1 MESNQMTKSIW
12 RKWWAFFLV
21 GIAFLTSCGD
31 HDDTPSTEK
40 KQFVYKVA
48 VLANAQEME
57 HWKRTGDWALSNIE
71 KAQDIF
77 PFEVKL
83 QLEFKNQ
90 DDADIDDY
98 MQSIAEDTSVVAVIG
113 PTSSA
118 SAEKMVR
125 KIASSPKYHKPVI
138 TPAATDIE
146 FQRKFAA
153 ADFLWNLSESDIT
166 QLEVLLSR
174 VINVDHYGT
183 DKVPVYLLTQDEEKT
198 SGAGNSFSDWFGF
211 IAEEYGLDVKG
222 IYLYKNEEDVRRCA
236 RELSGYKSDLEDN
249 VLVFNP
255 STPEMALAFDDELGK
270 VAAATPGG
278 RHFCAPQVFCSDN
291 FVNQEIA
298 STVKNAT
305 YRGIDLWADP
315 ASGFQQAYQRH
326 FGENLINGEAQYYD
340 AICLVVYGI
349 FRASYSENDLSLNDA
364 IREVIAGRDTEE
376 GGSGWLPMNM
386 ASTFVA
392 LALGECPDLQGA
404 ASSFTYDE
412 NTHSSVLGSTYRYWQ
427 LYNKQFVTKEY
438 VSTEGSKRADS
449 SKDKWNWSAS
459 KMQEFNP
466 EMQDITYP
474 EHKDNWALLVA
485 GSNTWKNYRFQADV
499 FSIYKYLLSQGFD
512 KEHIVLVAEDDIA
525 NNPSNPE
532 PGTLRVREDGVNV
545 YVPSAVDY
553 KLSDLQPTD
562 IADILE
568 GKESERL
575 PKVIHATEN
584 DNVFVFWSSHGE
596 PGKFDFGTNRQNI
609 THEQI
614 RDGIKNA
621 KYRKMM
627 IVVEACYSG
636 GFGQV
641 CNGLPGVLVMTA
653 ASPYETS
660 HADQWS
666 DKTRTYLSNSFTTS
680 FLKAITDQPSIMLRD
695 LYYRMAL
702 GTHGSHVN
710 LYNGRNYGNVYNN
723 RMNEFFDK

>member
-12 RKWWAFFLV
+12 RKWWVFFLV
-21 GIAFLTSCGD
+21 GITFLTACGD
-31 HDDTPSTEK
+31 HDDAPSSK
-40 KQFVYKVA
+40 KEEYVYKVA

-71 KAQDIF
+71 KAQDVF
-77 PFEVKL
+77 PFEIKL
-83 QLEFKNQ
+83 QLEFKDQ

-98 MQSIAEDTSVVAVIG
+98 MQSIAEDTSVVAIIG
-113 PTSSA
+113 PTTSA
-118 SAEKMVR
+118 CAEKMVR
-125 KIASSPKYHKPVI
+125 KIASAQKYHKPVI

-174 VINVDHYGT
+174 VINVEHFST
-183 DKVPVYLLTQDEEKT
+183 DKTPVYLLTQDEEKS
-198 SGAGNSFSDWFGF
+198 SGVGNSYSDWFGF

-236 RELSGYKSDLEDN
+236 RELSGYSSELEDN

-270 VAAATPGG
+270 VAAATPVGQYF
-278 RHFCAPQVFCSDN
+278 RAPQIFCSDK
-291 FVNQEIA
+291 FVSQMVA
-298 STVKNAT
+298 SKVKNAT
-305 YRGIDLWADP
+305 YQGIDLWASP

-326 FGENLINGEAQYYD
+326 FGDNLVNGEAQYYD
-340 AICLVVYGI
+340 AICLAAYGI
-349 FRASYSENDLSLNDA
+349 FRASYNGNESLNDA
-364 IREVIAGRDTEE
+364 IREVIAGRDSEDVE
-376 GGSGWLPMNM
+376 SGWLPMNM
-386 ASTFVA
+386 AVTFFTMF
-392 LALGECPDLQGA
+392 LGQCPNLQGA
-404 ASSFTYDE
+404 ATSFTYDE
-412 NTHSSVLGSTYRYWQ
+412 STHSSVVGSTYRYWR
-427 LYNKQFVTKEY
+427 LYNKQFITMQY

-459 KMQEFNP
+459 KMQDFNP
-466 EMQDITYP
+466 EMQDVSYP

-485 GSNTWKNYRFQADV
+485 GSNTWKNYRFQADL
-499 FSIYKYLLSQGFD
+499 FSMYKYLLSQGFD

-525 NNPSNPE
+525 NNPSNPD
-532 PGTLRVREDGVNV
+532 PGTLRVREDGANV
-545 YVPSAVDY
+545 YVPSVVDY
-553 KLSDLQPTD
+553 KLSDLNPDDITD
-562 IADILE
+562 ILD

-596 PGKFDFGTNRQNI
+596 PGKFDFGTNRQSI
-609 THEQI
+609 TYEQI

-627 IVVEACYSG
+627 VVVEACYSG
-636 GFGQV
+636 GLGQI
-641 CNGLPGVLVMTA
+641 CSGIPGVLVITA

-666 DKTRTYLSNSFTTS
+666 DKTGTYLSNSFTTS
-680 FLKAITDQPSIMLRD
+680 FLKAITEQPTIMLRD

-702 GTHGSHVN
+702 GTHGSHVK
-710 LYNGRNYGNVYNN
+710 LYNYRNYGNIYNN
-723 RMNEFFDK
+723 RINEFFCK